1 MHAKRP
7 EGPALSGQRPPVLA
21 RAASAQ
27 VKLTNPVDSV
37 RCADRGPAP
46 ITCLVHLLPPAG
58 SAAGPRCPVR
68 DPVLVAHH
76 FTSASL
82 ARPVSGHWH
91 HRPDQS
97 RFAQRRSPS
106 WRLRDTLRRPA
117 QPAQG
122 AGPAT
127 KARPAPYQYRAAAP
141 LPRYRRPPQGQRGT
155 AAKRAPTTVRQANWT
170 VLTGTYS
177 AGRLPRAGPHRVAGP
192 VA

>member
-1 MHAKRP
+1 MPAKRP

-21 RAASAQ
+21 RTASAQ

-37 RCADRGPAP
+37 RRADRGPAP

-68 DPVLVAHH
+68 DPVLIAHH
-76 FTSASL
+76 FTSASP
-82 ARPVSGHWH
+82 ARPFSGHWH

-106 WRLRDTLRRPA
+106 SRLRDTLRRPA

-127 KARPAPYQYRAAAP
+127 KARAASPLSIQSGRFPAQIQARPARTAVDRCQKRTLTARLNPGIPAGQPSSSRQRVPVLSNLRHAA
-141 LPRYRRPPQGQRGT
+141 
-155 AAKRAPTTVRQANWT
+155 
-170 VLTGTYS
+170 
-177 AGRLPRAGPHRVAGP
+177 
-192 VA
+192 